1 MSKLEELRKRNA
13 DALLGGGEK
22 QILAQ
27 HDAGKK
33 TARERI
39 GFLLDEGS
47 FVEIDKFLKRT
58 YATPGLEAA
67 SQTGEGVVCGYGTI
81 AQRPVFVF
89 AQDYTVLK
97 GSLSAAHAAKIL
109 KTLDMAVKN
118 GVPAIGVMDSGGA
131 RISEGM
137 AAISATAEIMKK
149 LTDISGVVPTISVV
163 AGPCIGTAAYI
174 AALTD
179 FTLMID
185 GVSEL
190 ALHGPQIYASAMG
203 KEIDAQVLFGAK
215 NHSKNTGV
223 AQFMCADEMECMATV
238 RKLLSYL
245 PSNNLD
251 EAPYEMNA
259 DDLNRQLAFGEEV
272 PDGKELIRSVADG
285 GDVLEYQADFA
296 PEVITMFGRLNG
308 NACGFIANER
318 VGVLTQ
324 QAAKKAAR
332 FLSFLDAYNLPA
344 ITFTNCGSSE
354 VDIEGEQ
361 ATLISD
367 FAKLASAYATAGM
380 PKLNVIVGKAIGDGF
395 AMMCPKA
402 LGADMVYAW
411 PAAQISAMPA
421 EAGALLLYE
430 EEIAKAEDGI
440 AAKKQMIDKYL
451 DEYANPWQAAEQGV
465 LDDVIEPAHTRQVL
479 IASLEMTLSK
489 REEKLPKKHGV
500 LPL

>member
-1 MSKLEELRKRNA
+1 MSKLEELRTRNA
-13 DALLGGGEK
+13 DALLGGGEQ

-39 GFLLDEGS
+39 GLLLDQGS

-58 YATPGLEAA
+58 YTTPGLEAA
-67 SQTGEGVVCGYGTI
+67 SETGEGVVCGYGTI
-81 AQRPVFVF
+81 AELPVFVF

-97 GSLSAAHAAKIL
+97 GSLSSAHASKIL
-109 KTLDMAVKN
+109 KTMDMAVKN
-118 GVPAIGVMDSGGA
+118 GVPVIGVLDSGGA

-137 AAISATAEIMKK
+137 AAISATAEILKK
-149 LTDISGVVPTISVV
+149 LSDISGVIPTVSIV
-163 AGPCIGTAAYI
+163 AGACIGTAAYI

-185 GVSEL
+185 GISQL

-203 KEIDAQVLFGAK
+203 KEIDAQALFGAK
-215 NHSKNTGV
+215 SHNKNTGV
-223 AQFMCADEMECMATV
+223 AQFMCADEMECMGTV

-251 EAPYEMNA
+251 EAPYEMNT
-259 DDLNRQLAFGEEV
+259 DDLNRQLSFGEEV
-272 PDGKELIRSVADG
+272 PDMKELIRSVADN
-285 GDVLEYQADFA
+285 GDVLAYQADFA
-296 PEVITMFGRLNG
+296 SEVITMFGRLNG
-308 NACGFIANER
+308 NVCGFIANDST
-318 VGVLTQ
+318 GVLTQ
-324 QAAKKAAR
+324 RASKKAAR
-332 FLSFLDAYNLPA
+332 FLSFLDAYNIPA
-344 ITFTNCGSSE
+344 VTFTNCGSSD
-354 VDIEGEQ
+354 VDIEKEQ
-361 ATLISD
+361 GSLIPD
-367 FAKLASAYATAGM
+367 FAKLVSAYATSGM

-395 AMMCPKA
+395 AVMCPKA

-411 PAAQISAMPA
+411 PSAHISAMPV

-430 EEIAKAEDGI
+430 EEIAKADDGI

-465 LDDVIEPAHTRQVL
+465 VDDVIEPAHTRQVL
-479 IASLEMTLSK
+479 IASLEMVLSK